1 MADESTMQ
9 TRDEFVRLLA
19 QVPGGSWE
27 RMMTA
32 EPEWREMERFLPAF
46 GFGPFATMMVAT
58 GLNDFQL
65 KGKADRAYWPPIRRL
80 LEAGTPPAAPKDL
93 ADALA
98 PFYECER
105 LAPLKGRRLRQF
117 LNSRLAAELWQS
129 TPTSAAEGFGQ
140 TWQRL
145 AAVMNQGMEKKTIV
159 FAMKCLGLALIMAGE
174 YDFASELL
182 PIPVDLR
189 VRRLTEALGQPTES
203 DDVVREYWADILT
216 DVRKT
221 NPHVTMIH
229 LDSFVWQ
236 VADSVSEPAVCTYCR
251 SMGMGEVGDEMAAL
265 IGRGA
270 HAR

>member
-1 MADESTMQ
+1 MADGTTMR

-19 QVPGGSWE
+19 WVPGESWE

-32 EPEWREMERFLPAF
+32 EPEWREMERFLPGF

-65 KGKADRAYWPPIRRL
+65 KGKADRMYWPPIRRR
-80 LEAGTPPAAPKDL
+80 LESGPAPASPKDL
-93 ADALA
+93 AATLA
-98 PFYECER
+98 PFYEQER
-105 LAPLKGRRLRQF
+105 YASMKGRRLRQF
-117 LNSRLAAELWQS
+117 LESRLANDLWQS
-129 TPTSAAEGFGQ
+129 TPAQVSTEFGR

-145 AAVMNQGMEKKTIV
+145 AGVMNQGMEKKTIV

-174 YDFASELL
+174 YGFASELL

-189 VRRLTEALGQPTES
+189 VRRLTEALGQPTAS
-203 DDVVREYWADILT
+203 DDAVREYWADILA

-221 NPHVTMIH
+221 DPRVTMIH

-236 VADSVSEPAVCTYCR
+236 VADNVSESAVCEYCR
-251 SMGMGEVGDEMAAL
+251 SMGMGEAGDEIAAL

-270 HAR
+270 HGR